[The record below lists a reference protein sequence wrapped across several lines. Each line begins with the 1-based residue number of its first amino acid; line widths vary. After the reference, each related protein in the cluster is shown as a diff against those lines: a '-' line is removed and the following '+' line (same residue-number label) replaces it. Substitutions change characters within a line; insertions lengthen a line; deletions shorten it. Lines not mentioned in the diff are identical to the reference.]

1 VIGIGRQ
8 RGVRDRRRVVMSRQW
23 TPPIIGF
30 CPDDDPPAMINR
42 PVAQM
47 RDYAIWLARLPQ
59 ATGLIFA
66 ARSSTGRSIK
76 IFLFGVGAVLP
87 LGSLIWAML
96 FWHGRGLRHRRLDRQ
111 SWPPRRLSPRRA

>member
-1 VIGIGRQ
+1 
-8 RGVRDRRRVVMSRQW
+8 
-23 TPPIIGF
+23 
-30 CPDDDPPAMINR
+30 MINR
-42 PVAQM
+42 PVALM
-47 RDYAIWLARLPQ
+47 RDYAVWMARLPQ

-96 FWHGRGLRHRRLDRQ
+96 FWHGHGVRRRRDLRPC
-111 SWPPRRLSPRRA
+111 PPRRLSPRRA